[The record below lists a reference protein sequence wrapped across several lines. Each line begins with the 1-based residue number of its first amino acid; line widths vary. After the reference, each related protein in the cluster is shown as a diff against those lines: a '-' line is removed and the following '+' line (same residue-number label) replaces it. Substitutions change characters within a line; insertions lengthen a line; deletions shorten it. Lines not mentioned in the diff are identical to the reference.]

1 MNKRYKSFD
10 NIEVKGSS
18 LSIKNIFHSGGKNI
32 IMGPKFDIKQY
43 LKEIDRNHK
52 DTSPRRANNN
62 KLTLLYPII
71 TPKNVKLYN
80 ISTDSN
86 NISPNSNNIYHTIEN
101 ESSVSAM
108 HRNKCSFNTNY
119 SSKNIYQGNQM
130 KNKTLSNQENNC
142 FITSLGI
149 EQKEI
154 NNKHKTIDSN
164 DYMITLRSHHNN
176 RLKRIFNFNKQC
188 DKNKNY
194 HIESIIKE
202 IKEKY
207 KKKNDKDIKNDYLAY
222 KTENLDAVLDS
233 KKLLNDYVEKNEW
246 TLKLDE
252 RNIEKFKLNNEKIY
266 KNNVLTK
273 LVNKERDKVS
283 KNDEDYMK
291 KIKDKKSTIID
302 DEKLFENLIDEQKQN
317 NKIIDDYRIKL
328 EEMNRELYYIKD
340 AMYIKVQNKE
350 GEIMKKLFEMEELR
364 TYAKFVNNMLGNDD
378 SRYDKTI
385 YPIDYDRK
393 IDPDILVR
401 NVFEIYDDYLTEKN
415 NLEED
420 DNYPELIYK
429 GFLGLEDKIRYGI
442 NLKDRE
448 YEKITKLKKNNDA
461 ILKHINEKKK
471 FLEEQYNTT
480 LDECNIIKTEI
491 SKERKEDTYFYDLA
505 QDFFNY
511 TLEIFDYENYTKN
524 KDNSILNLNLNKLSD
539 LAEKTKNCITEK
551 EIFINNSIKIIEQ
564 YEKENPILFEEIID
578 LTKSKIIL
586 QNQKEA
592 KKMAK
597 IKERIKKIQAIKK
610 LEKINFIIRKME
622 KPFHVKKKEK
632 VIKDLKTI
640 QEMENREL
648 MTYQ

>member
-207 KKKNDKDIKNDYLAY
+207 KTKNDKDIKNDYLAY

-273 LVNKERDKVS
+273 LVNKERDKVM

-461 ILKHINEKKK
+461 ILKHINEKKN